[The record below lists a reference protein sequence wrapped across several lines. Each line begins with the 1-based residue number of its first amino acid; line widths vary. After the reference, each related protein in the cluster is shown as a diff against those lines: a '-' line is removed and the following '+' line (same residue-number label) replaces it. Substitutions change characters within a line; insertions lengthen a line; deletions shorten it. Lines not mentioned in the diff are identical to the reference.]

1 VPRVVIIKLHLQ
13 IANHAGGMKATVI
26 GAVARFNR
34 YNDPVDAFL
43 KAPKSDI
50 KLKAFVFSGF

>member
-1 VPRVVIIKLHLQ
+1 
-13 IANHAGGMKATVI
+13 MKATVI

-43 KAPKSDI
+43 KAPKSDM